1 MAEKDLL
8 MEFTTAG
15 GGETSWTLDDVKQ
28 SLDKATLGAAM
39 QAMCDANCFATSKGA
54 AYEAPLSAVGLCLLS
69 SGTPSALMHPRN
81 SSRETST

>member
-28 SLDKATLGAAM
+28 TLDKTTIGSAM

-54 AYEAPLSAVGLCLLS
+54 AYEAPLSARYVEKIE
-69 SGTPSALMHPRN
+69 TPIFDN
-81 SSRETST
+81 GNETPDDDYPSV

>member
-8 MEFTTAG
+8 MEFTVTG

-28 SLDKATLGAAM
+28 TLDKATIGAAM

-54 AYEAPLSAVGLCLLS
+54 AYDSPLSARYVEKIE
-69 SGTPSALMHPRN
+69 TPIFDNGNQTPDDDYPGA
-81 SSRETST
+81 

>member
-1 MAEKDLL
+1 MPEKDLL
-8 MEFTTAG
+8 MEFTVAG

-54 AYEAPLSAVGLCLLS
+54 AYVAPLSARYVEKIE
-69 SGTPSALMHPRN
+69 TPIFDNGNDTPDDDYPGV
-81 SSRETST
+81 